1 MNLRIFKIDESR
13 YTYDY
18 NQMLKIVIL
27 NSLGFFFIGFWIPI
41 VARESMEASAF
52 QIGVLV
58 VSNVIGRMISG
69 FYIGFLADR
78 MKSRTSLVLL
88 GSFGRGFA
96 YFIIYASFIT
106 NHILLLGIGYFILG
120 HMAGIFWV
128 PFNMYIAEKS
138 SKNHRAHAFGKKN
151 SANAIGQIIGAVS
164 GFTFLMTASVYTD
177 NPLIIFSPIT
187 IYGVSNFIAGIFFYK
202 RIDETIKFSPLND
215 NSLNDLSNDTS
226 SINKI
231 FTSTSMIIGVI
242 FLVFLLFLGS
252 INGNIARPYLNIYVI
267 ENIEGNINLVVW
279 AYLPTGLLATLF
291 APRLG
296 TLVDKLHPL
305 VGITLTS
312 SLGAFMT
319 WLLINAANVWIFS
332 FLLLFDLAIGMSA
345 GLIFQN
351 LYSRISTEHR
361 GKIFGVGEFF
371 AFLGNVI
378 GPLLGGLV
386 WDVISPQFPFII
398 SIFVELSLIP
408 FYLAAVYLLL
418 PHIAESFEKQ
428 KKYENAIIK
437 KKIFNNS

>member
-1 MNLRIFKIDESR
+1 MKFRIFKIDGSR
-13 YTYDY
+13 YTRDY

-41 VARESMEASAF
+41 VARESMGASAF
-52 QIGVLV
+52 QIGLLV

-69 FYIGFLADR
+69 FYIGFIADR
-78 MKSRTSLVLL
+78 IKSRTSLVLF
-88 GSFGRGFA
+88 GSFGRGIA
-96 YFIIYASFIT
+96 YFIIYASFIA

-128 PFNMYIAEKS
+128 PFNIFIAEKS
-138 SKNHRAHAFGKKN
+138 SKYHRAHAYGRKN
-151 SANAIGQIIGAVS
+151 SANAIGQIIGAVF
-164 GFTFLMTASVYTD
+164 GFTFLMIATAYTD
-177 NPLIIFSPIT
+177 NPLIIFGPIT
-187 IYGVSNFIAGIFFYK
+187 IYGVSNFIAGISFY
-202 RIDETIKFSPLND
+202 RRVDESIKFSTLND
-215 NSLNDLSNDTS
+215 NRLNEISNDKPS
-226 SINKI
+226 KNKV
-231 FTSTSMIIGVI
+231 FTSRSMIIGAI
-242 FLVFLLFLGS
+242 FLVSLLFLGS

-267 ENIEGNINLVVW
+267 ENIESNINLVVW

-305 VGITLTS
+305 VGITITS

-351 LYSRISTEHR
+351 LYSRISTVHR

-378 GPLLGGLV
+378 GPLLGGIV
-386 WDVISPQFPFII
+386 WDVISPKFPFII

-428 KKYENAIIK
+428 KKYEKTVIK
-437 KKIFNNS
+437 KNVFNNS